1 MSVLFVLVPLALLL
15 VIIFVAAYA
24 WSSRSGQFDDLTTP
38 AMRVLHDEVT
48 PVAQKTTTTG
58 TSVTTDPEPPGAH

>member
-15 VIIFVAAYA
+15 VIIFVVAYA

-48 PVAQKTTTTG
+48 PVAQKTTG